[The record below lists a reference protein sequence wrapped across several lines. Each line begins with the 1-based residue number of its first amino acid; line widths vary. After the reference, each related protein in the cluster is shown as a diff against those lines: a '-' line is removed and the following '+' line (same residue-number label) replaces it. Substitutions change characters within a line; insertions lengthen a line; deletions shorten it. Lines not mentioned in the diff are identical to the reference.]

1 MRAADSDALLNLA
14 VLDAPWIAL
23 VLHTQRAAPDAS
35 TCCQQIVPMA
45 NAVAQ
50 TIITFMQELQ
60 QDNDSMLQLFLHS
73 VELCFASQR
82 KYGVTAIHDI
92 AHGDVPIAT
101 AVAFL
106 SIITFMKQLLQA
118 NSSML
123 QLFPRSVAL
132 CFASQRAYD
141 VTVVRSAIHEP
152 LLRYDLAAQR
162 PADAAVASI
171 IQQLCSLHATSVS
184 ALAETVLP
192 PSYAQLCD
200 TALLL
205 YYASSMP
212 FVLELSPQ
220 YVAATLHSCMGVC
233 SSPSL
238 PLAQPLQAVL
248 RMLTLL
254 DKPGGHLMLSLPSGY
269 AISSYHLLSPS
280 AAPRFAGRGG
290 MGVKGAEAT
299 GATRTMT
306 ATTCMN
312 LRGGG
317 GVNQAVRFLIDGAT
331 SFTMVNN
338 INLLEPESIEYVTD
352 THKTARAGSVV
363 VTTARGIIR
372 RMWQLRNESWVCFAL
387 PALFSAE
394 LDENVVAESHLYN
407 ELHLVADKFVRVALV
422 PANATNALSD
432 VPLSE
437 LSGVCYVHTIAVPTT
452 DEESFSR
459 VNFAVTVRPGPCLAS
474 SAPRPDKQ
482 PYKRPLGRAPHSRYG
497 RGVCTWNNVDGV
509 WDDPNEGRTID
520 STEELPMHVHRIGSG
535 KWLAKPYCGQ
545 ISLGG
550 TLHHVGIFADP
561 IEAAVAVADYK
572 LLHAPHKAPR
582 ALPMYVHQTKHG
594 TFIGKFRANGSQRSA
609 GTFTDAQACARAV
622 AAARRAY
629 GLDVSYASV
638 DTAPDTCN
646 SLTELDVAPGT
657 LPDSVDF
664 VDTAPDTCNSL
675 TELDVAPGTLHDSVE
690 SMKAAKLIE
699 LAGGHRSLLN
709 GWTCVFTSNADEF
722 YGKFISP
729 FISPTDGG
737 GIRFRTS
744 DFAKVLKHFKLSLPT
759 DWRQRLACS
768 PPALISADAHGAP
781 VAVDSV
787 DFDSQLHAFIS
798 ALPEAV
804 PTAPALVANLVAD
817 HGGSEP
823 DVQQAP
829 SANLMADH
837 GGSEPDVQQAPSAH
851 AATRGQHLLSNM
863 LAGAHAATRGQHLQH
878 LLSSSPA
885 TIGGSPA
892 TIGDGVEVQASLIPG
907 AGRGLFAQRS
917 FRKGQVITLYDG
929 QKLSDRFAAARCF
942 PQTHINHCSRTYHG
956 RHGGQHGNDI
966 YIDGIRDPEAGCG
979 GGSFANHKQ
988 YKRDCNA
995 DFTIVLNDVYLTA
1008 TCNISAA
1015 EEIYVYCG
1023 NGDVDIMMG
1032 KKRMVIRENI
1042 DGVLSIHTVAVDE
1055 SIALQISASTATISH
1070 SDLATA
1076 TKLVVAHGG
1085 HASHL
1090 VGWTCELGRHPGSGL
1105 FVNPDGTRF
1114 RHVDSV
1120 FRSLGL
1126 PRQSLQAQMA
1136 NTGYATA
1143 QLATPDA
1150 NACFRRIYEM
1160 ILASSDYFPSVE
1172 PAPQDGR
1179 MGYRPIFQGYPNLN
1193 RKDDCNIGDGLRL
1206 QCAGLPKGSHVHWC
1220 RAAADFHLQ
1229 IASDMQLTLDAP
1241 YDIVENS
1248 ILFTRPHATDQ
1259 VGHFDLQVDCSPSG
1273 ESLPY
1278 AVIFVTALDMDSS
1291 LRILPIGVVDG
1302 MPTSPEFDALA
1313 VRVPIPKG
1321 CTVVMRCDV
1330 AHSGTKS
1337 PGKRIH
1343 TIIGPKGATSLGNTY
1358 FLPRSA

>member
-14 VLDAPWIAL
+14 VLDAPCIAL
-23 VLHTQRAAPDAS
+23 VLHTQRAAPDAL

-50 TIITFMQELQ
+50 TVITFMQELQ
-60 QDNDSMLQLFLHS
+60 QDNSVMLQPFLHS
-73 VELCFASQR
+73 VVICFASQR
-82 KYGVTAIHDI
+82 AYAVTAIHDI

-106 SIITFMKQLLQA
+106 TIITFMKQLPEA

-123 QLFPRSVAL
+123 QLFSRSVAL

-152 LLRYDLAAQR
+152 VLRYVLAAQR
-162 PADAAVASI
+162 PADAAVVSI
-171 IQQLCSLHATSVS
+171 FIQQLSSATSVS
-184 ALAETVLP
+184 ALAETETVLP

-200 TALLL
+200 TALL
-205 YYASSMP
+205 
-212 FVLELSPQ
+212 
-220 YVAATLHSCMGVC
+220 
-233 SSPSL
+233 SPSY
-238 PLAQPLQAVL
+238 AQLCDTA
-248 RMLTLL
+248 
-254 DKPGGHLMLSLPSGY
+254 
-269 AISSYHLLSPS
+269 LLSPS

-290 MGVKGAEAT
+290 MGMKGAEAT

-306 ATTCMN
+306 VTTCMN

-394 LDENVVAESHLYN
+394 LDENVIAESHLYS

-422 PANATNALSD
+422 PANATNAVSD

-452 DEESFSR
+452 DEESSSR
-459 VNFAVTVRPGPCLAS
+459 VNFAVTVHPGPCLAS

-497 RGVCTWNNVDGV
+497 PGVCTWNNVDGV
-509 WDDPNEGRTID
+509 WDDPNEGRTVD

-629 GLDVSYASV
+629 GLDVSY
-638 DTAPDTCN
+638 
-646 SLTELDVAPGT
+646 
-657 LPDSVDF
+657 DSVDF
-664 VDTAPDTCNSL
+664 VDTAPDTCNSQ
-675 TELDVAPGTLHDSVE
+675 LDVAPGTLPDSVE

-709 GWTCVFTSNADEF
+709 GWICVFASNADEF

-759 DWRQRLACS
+759 DWRQRLAYS
-768 PPALISADAHGAP
+768 PPALTSADAHGAP

-787 DFDSQLHAFIS
+787 DFDSQLQHAFIS
-798 ALPEAV
+798 ALPALPEAV
-804 PTAPALVANLVAD
+804 PTAPALVANLVTD
-817 HGGSEP
+817 HSGSEP

-829 SANLMADH
+829 SANLVAGH
-837 GGSEPDVQQAPSAH
+837 GAGSEPDVQQAPSAH
-851 AATRGQHLLSNM
+851 AATRG
-863 LAGAHAATRGQHLQH
+863 QH

-917 FRKGQVITLYDG
+917 FRKGQLITLYDG
-929 QKLSDRFAAARCF
+929 QKLSDGFAAARCF

-956 RHGGQHGNDI
+956 RDGGQHGNDI

-1032 KKRMVIRENI
+1032 KKRMVVRENI
-1042 DGVLSIHTVAVDE
+1042 DGILSIHTVAVDE
-1055 SIALQISASTATISH
+1055 SITLQISASTATISQ
-1070 SDLATA
+1070 SDLAIA

-1090 VGWTCELGRHPGSGL
+1090 IGWTCELGRHPGSGL
-1105 FVNPDGTRF
+1105 FVKPDGTRF

-1136 NTGYATA
+1136 NIGYATA

-1179 MGYRPIFQGYPNLN
+1179 MGYQPIFQGYPNLN

-1343 TIIGPKGATSLGNTY
+1343 TIIGPKGTTSLGSTY
-1358 FLPRSA
+1358 FLPR